1 MEDAMKLYEDLKLEI
16 ILMKYFDVITASG
29 DIDGDNEFEDPFAQ

>member
-1 MEDAMKLYEDLKLEI
+1 MEEAMKLYEDLKLEI

-29 DIDGDNEFEDPFAQ
+29 DISGDNEFEDPFAQ

>member
-1 MEDAMKLYEDLKLEI
+1 MEEAMKLYEDLKLEI
-16 ILMKYFDVITASG
+16 ILMECLDVITASG

>member
-1 MEDAMKLYEDLKLEI
+1 MKLYEDLKLEI
-16 ILMKYFDVITASG
+16 ILMECSDVITASG

>member
-1 MEDAMKLYEDLKLEI
+1 MEEAMKLYEDLKLEI
-16 ILMKYFDVITASG
+16 ILMECFDVITASG

>member
-1 MEDAMKLYEDLKLEI
+1 MKLYEDLKLEI
-16 ILMKYFDVITASG
+16 ILMECFDVITVSG